1 MTDQTQDVEA
11 NVDEN
16 EIVSEA
22 SMSDN
27 PKDAEVASVT
37 GVKAAANVTKKQSPP
52 KTKAGMIQGLMTK
65 MQTMSKASLNANYG
79 PMNAMMD
86 KGYGRNEEVEA
97 TDEVIAEAEY
107 DFSGDLNA
115 LVESEATLSDGFK
128 DKAATIFEAAV
139 KSKLGEEIARIEE
152 SYATELAEEIAST
165 KSDLVEKI
173 DSYLNYV
180 VENWM
185 SENQVAIQTGLR
197 SEIAENFMNGL
208 KDLFVE
214 SYVEVPESKVDLVD
228 DLAEQVEELETAL
241 NSQTAKNIEMTEEL
255 ELFQRYE
262 VIREHAHGL
271 AETEVEKLASLAEDL
286 DFVDEETFSAKVKTI
301 KESYFTKEVKTA
313 EVGDDLVEDTADNAV
328 EVSSAMDSY
337 LQALKKSS

>member
-1 MTDQTQDVEA
+1 MTDNTQDEMA

-22 SMSDN
+22 SLSDD
-27 PKDAEVASVT
+27 PKNAEQASVT
-37 GVKAAANVTKKQSPP
+37 GVAAASNVTTKQSPP
-52 KTKAGMIQGLMTK
+52 KTKAGMINAVMAK
-65 MQTMSKASLNANYG
+65 MQNMSKAKLMA
-79 PMNAMMD
+79 
-86 KGYGRNEEVEA
+86 GYEGYMKDDVDAESFEGEA
-97 TDEVIAEAEY
+97 VAEDAAEY

-128 DKAATIFEAAV
+128 DKAATIFEAAI
-139 KSKLGEEIARIEE
+139 KSKLSEEISRIEE
-152 SYATELAEEIAST
+152 SYSVELAEEIAST

-185 SENQVAIQTGLR
+185 KENEIAIQSGLR
-197 SEIAENFMNGL
+197 AEIAENFMNGL

-214 SYVEVPESKVDLVD
+214 SYVDVPEAKEDLVD
-228 DLAEQVEELETAL
+228 DLAEQVEELEDAL

-271 AETEVEKLASLAEDL
+271 AETEVEKLAKLSEDL
-286 DFVDEETFSAKVKTI
+286 DFIDEETFSAKVKTI
-301 KESYFTKEVKTA
+301 KESYFTKEAKSV
-313 EVGDDLVEDTADNAV
+313 EVGADLVEDTADDAV
-328 EVSSAMDSY
+328 EVSSSMNAY
-337 LQALKKSS
+337 LQALRKTS

>member
-1 MTDQTQDVEA
+1 MTDNTQDEMA

-22 SMSDN
+22 SLSDN
-27 PKDAEVASVT
+27 PKDAEQASVT
-37 GVKAAANVTKKQSPP
+37 GVAAAAHITKKASPP
-52 KTKAGMIQGLMTK
+52 KTKAGMIQSVMAK
-65 MQTMSKASLNANYG
+65 MQNMSKAKLMA
-79 PMNAMMD
+79 
-86 KGYGRNEEVEA
+86 GYEGYMSDDVDDETFEGESVVE
-97 TDEVIAEAEY
+97 TQEAEY
-107 DFSGDLNA
+107 DFSGDLDA

-139 KSKLGEEIARIEE
+139 KSKLSEEISRIEE
-152 SYATELAEEIAST
+152 SYSVELAEEIAST

-185 SENQVAIQTGLR
+185 SENQIAIQSGLR
-197 SEIAENFMNGL
+197 AEIAENFMNGL

-271 AETEVEKLASLAEDL
+271 AETEVEKLAALAEDL
-286 DFVDEETFSAKVKTI
+286 DFIDEETFSAKVKTI
-301 KESYFTKEVKTA
+301 KESYFTKEVKSA
-313 EVGDDLVEDTADNAV
+313 EVGDDLIEDTADTSV
-328 EVSSAMDSY
+328 EVSSVMDSY

>member
-1 MTDQTQDVEA
+1 MTDNTQDEMA

-22 SMSDN
+22 SLSDN
-27 PKDAEVASVT
+27 PKDAEQASVT
-37 GVKAAANVTKKQSPP
+37 GVKAAANATKQAQPP
-52 KTKAGMIQGLMTK
+52 KTKAGMINSVMAK
-65 MQTMSKASLNANYG
+65 MQNMSKAKLQASYG
-79 PMNAMMD
+79 
-86 KGYGRNEEVEA
+86 GYMSDDVDVETFEGEA
-97 TDEVIAEAEY
+97 VAETVAEY
-107 DFSGDLNA
+107 DFSGDLDA

-139 KSKLGEEIARIEE
+139 KSKLSEEIARIEE
-152 SYATELAEEIAST
+152 SYGEELAEEIAST

-185 SENQVAIQTGLR
+185 SENQIAIQSGLR
-197 SEIAENFMNGL
+197 AEIAENFMNGL

-241 NSQTAKNIEMTEEL
+241 NSQTSKNIEMTEEL

-271 AETEVEKLASLAEDL
+271 AETEVEKLAALAEDL
-286 DFVDEETFSAKVKTI
+286 DFIDEETFSAKVKTI
-301 KESYFTKEVKTA
+301 KESYFTREVKSA
-313 EVGDDLVEDTADNAV
+313 EVGDDLVEDTADSSV
-328 EVSSAMDSY
+328 ETSSVMESY

>member
-37 GVKAAANVTKKQSPP
+37 GVKAAANATKQTQPP
-52 KTKAGMIQGLMTK
+52 KTKAGMVAGLMTK
-65 MQTMSKASLNANYG
+65 LQSMSKASLQANYSG
-79 PMNAMMD
+79 MMKMNSQ
-86 KGYGRNEEVEA
+86 YEEVDA
-97 TDEVIAEAEY
+97 DEDNPVIAEAEY

-139 KSKLGEEIARIEE
+139 NSKLSEEVARIEE
-152 SYATELAEEIAST
+152 SYVEELSAEIAST

-185 SENQVAIQTGLR
+185 SENQIAIQSGLR

-228 DLAEQVEELETAL
+228 DLAEQVEELEDAL

-271 AETEVEKLASLAEDL
+271 AETEVEKLAKLAEDL
-286 DFVDEETFSAKVKTI
+286 DYIDEETFSAKVKTI

-313 EVGDDLVEDTADNAV
+313 EVGDDLVEDTADNSV
-328 EVSSAMDSY
+328 EVSSVMDSY

>member
-1 MTDQTQDVEA
+1 MTDQNQDEMIA
-11 NVDEN
+11 DVDEN

-22 SMSDN
+22 SMSDD
-27 PKDAEVASVT
+27 PKNAETASVT
-37 GVKAAANVTKKQSPP
+37 GVAKAANVTTKQSPP
-52 KTKAGMIQGLMTK
+52 KTKAGMINAVMAK
-65 MQTMSKASLNANYG
+65 MQNMSKAKLQASYGGYMSDDVNAESFEG
-79 PMNAMMD
+79 
-86 KGYGRNEEVEA
+86 EA
-97 TDEVIAEAEY
+97 VAEDAAEY

-139 KSKLGEEIARIEE
+139 KSKLSEEISRIEE
-152 SYATELAEEIAST
+152 SYSVELAEEIAST

-185 SENQVAIQTGLR
+185 KENQIAIQSGLR
-197 SEIAENFMNGL
+197 AEIAENFMNGL

-214 SYVEVPESKVDLVD
+214 SYVDVPEAKEDLVD
-228 DLAEQVEELETAL
+228 DLAEQVEELESAL

-271 AETEVEKLASLAEDL
+271 AETEVEKLAKLAEDL
-286 DFVDEETFSAKVKTI
+286 DYIDEETFSAKVKTI
-301 KESYFTKEVKTA
+301 KDSYFTKEAKPL
-313 EVGDDLVEDTADNAV
+313 EVGADLVEETTADA
-328 EVSSAMDSY
+328 EVSSSMDVY
-337 LQALKKSS
+337 LQALRKTS

>member
-1 MTDQTQDVEA
+1 
-11 NVDEN
+11 
-16 EIVSEA
+16 
-22 SMSDN
+22 
-27 PKDAEVASVT
+27 
-37 GVKAAANVTKKQSPP
+37 
-52 KTKAGMIQGLMTK
+52 
-65 MQTMSKASLNANYG
+65 MSKASLNANYG

-86 KGYGRNEEVEA
+86 KGYGKNEEVEA

-313 EVGDDLVEDTADNAV
+313 EVGDDLVEDTADNSV
-328 EVSSAMDSY
+328 EVSSVMDSY

>member
-1 MTDQTQDVEA
+1 MTDQNQDEMA

-22 SMSDN
+22 SMSDD
-27 PKDAEVASVT
+27 PKNAETASVT
-37 GVKAAANVTKKQSPP
+37 GVAKAANVTTKQQPP
-52 KTKAGMIQGLMTK
+52 KTKAGMINAVMAK
-65 MQTMSKASLNANYG
+65 MQNMSKAKLQASYGGYMSDDVNAESFEG
-79 PMNAMMD
+79 
-86 KGYGRNEEVEA
+86 EA
-97 TDEVIAEAEY
+97 VAEDAAEY

-139 KSKLGEEIARIEE
+139 KSKLSEEISRIEE
-152 SYATELAEEIAST
+152 SYSVELAEEIAST

-185 SENQVAIQTGLR
+185 KENQIAIQSGLR
-197 SEIAENFMNGL
+197 AEIAENFMNGL

-214 SYVEVPESKVDLVD
+214 SYVDVPEAKEDLVD

-271 AETEVEKLASLAEDL
+271 AETEVEKLAKLAEDL
-286 DFVDEETFSAKVKTI
+286 DYIDEETFSAKVKTI
-301 KESYFTKEVKTA
+301 KDSYFTKEAKPL
-313 EVGDDLVEDTADNAV
+313 EVGADLVEETTADADI
-328 EVSSAMDSY
+328 SSSMDVY
-337 LQALKKSS
+337 LQALRKTS

>member
-1 MTDQTQDVEA
+1 MTDQTEDVEA

-27 PKDAEVASVT
+27 PKDAEAASVT

-52 KTKAGMIQGLMTK
+52 KTKAGMIQGIMTK
-65 MQTMSKASLNANYG
+65 LQSKSKAQLA
-79 PMNAMMD
+79 A
-86 KGYGRNEEVEA
+86 GYESYMEDADVAEDLEAVVE
-97 TDEVIAEAEY
+97 TQEAEY

-139 KSKLGEEIARIEE
+139 KSKLSEEIARIEE

-185 SENQVAIQTGLR
+185 KENQVAIQTGLR

>member
-1 MTDQTQDVEA
+1 MTDQNQDEMA

-22 SMSDN
+22 SMSDD
-27 PKDAEVASVT
+27 PKNAETASVT
-37 GVKAAANVTKKQSPP
+37 GVAKAANVTTKQSPP
-52 KTKAGMIQGLMTK
+52 KTKAGMINAVMAK
-65 MQTMSKASLNANYG
+65 MQNMSKAKLQASYGGYMSDDVNAESFEG
-79 PMNAMMD
+79 
-86 KGYGRNEEVEA
+86 EA
-97 TDEVIAEAEY
+97 VAEDAAEY

-139 KSKLGEEIARIEE
+139 KSKLSEEISRIEE
-152 SYATELAEEIAST
+152 SYSVELAEEIAST

-185 SENQVAIQTGLR
+185 KENQIAIQSGLR
-197 SEIAENFMNGL
+197 AEIAENFMNGL

-214 SYVEVPESKVDLVD
+214 SYVDVPEAKEDLVD
-228 DLAEQVEELETAL
+228 DLAEQVEELESAL

-271 AETEVEKLASLAEDL
+271 AETEVEKLAKLAEDL
-286 DFVDEETFSAKVKTI
+286 DYIDEETFSAKVKTI
-301 KESYFTKEVKTA
+301 KDSYFTKEAKPL
-313 EVGDDLVEDTADNAV
+313 EVGADLVEDTADDAV
-328 EVSSAMDSY
+328 EINSSMDVY
-337 LQALKKSS
+337 LQALRKTS

>member
-1 MTDQTQDVEA
+1 MTDNTQDEMA

-22 SMSDN
+22 SLSDD
-27 PKDAEVASVT
+27 PKNAEQASVT
-37 GVKAAANVTKKQSPP
+37 GVAAASNVTTKQSPP
-52 KTKAGMIQGLMTK
+52 KTKAGMINSVMAK
-65 MQTMSKASLNANYG
+65 MQNMSKAKLQASYN
-79 PMNAMMD
+79 
-86 KGYGRNEEVEA
+86 GYMSDDADVESFEGDVVAEVA
-97 TDEVIAEAEY
+97 AAEY

-139 KSKLGEEIARIEE
+139 KSKLSEEISRIEE
-152 SYATELAEEIAST
+152 SYSVELAEEIAST

-185 SENQVAIQTGLR
+185 KENQIAIQSGLR
-197 SEIAENFMNGL
+197 AEIAENFMNGL

-214 SYVEVPESKVDLVD
+214 SYVDVPEAKEDLVD

-271 AETEVEKLASLAEDL
+271 AETEVEKLAKLAEDL
-286 DFVDEETFSAKVKTI
+286 DYIDEETFSAKVKTI
-301 KESYFTKEVKTA
+301 KDSYFTKEAKSV
-313 EVGDDLVEDTADNAV
+313 EVGADLVEDTADDAV
-328 EVSSAMDSY
+328 EVSSSMNAY
-337 LQALKKSS
+337 LQALRKTS

>member
-1 MTDQTQDVEA
+1 MTDNTQDEMA

-22 SMSDN
+22 SLSDN
-27 PKDAEVASVT
+27 PKDAEQASVT
-37 GVKAAANVTKKQSPP
+37 GVAAAAHITKKASPP
-52 KTKAGMIQGLMTK
+52 KTKAGMIQSVMAK
-65 MQTMSKASLNANYG
+65 MQNMSKAKLMA
-79 PMNAMMD
+79 
-86 KGYGRNEEVEA
+86 GYEGYMSDDVDDETFEGESVVE
-97 TDEVIAEAEY
+97 TQEAEY
-107 DFSGDLNA
+107 DFSGDLDA

-139 KSKLGEEIARIEE
+139 KSKLSEEIARIEE
-152 SYATELAEEIAST
+152 SYGEELAEEIAST

-185 SENQVAIQTGLR
+185 SENQIAIQSGLR
-197 SEIAENFMNGL
+197 AEIAENFMNGL

-241 NSQTAKNIEMTEEL
+241 NSQTSKNIEMTEEL

-271 AETEVEKLASLAEDL
+271 AETEVEKLAALAEDL
-286 DFVDEETFSAKVKTI
+286 DFIDEATFSAKVKTI
-301 KESYFTKEVKTA
+301 KESYFTKEVKSA
-313 EVGDDLVEDTADNAV
+313 EVGDDLVEDTADSSV
-328 EVSSAMDSY
+328 ETSSVMESY

>member
-1 MTDQTQDVEA
+1 MTDQNQDEMA
-11 NVDEN
+11 YVDEN

-22 SMSDN
+22 SLSDD
-27 PKDAEVASVT
+27 PKNAEKASVT
-37 GVKAAANVTKKQSPP
+37 GVAAAANVTTKQSPP
-52 KTKAGMIQGLMTK
+52 KTKAGMINAVMAK
-65 MQTMSKASLNANYG
+65 MQNMSKAKLMA
-79 PMNAMMD
+79 
-86 KGYGRNEEVEA
+86 GYEGYMSDDVDAESFEGDVVAEVA
-97 TDEVIAEAEY
+97 AEY

-139 KSKLGEEIARIEE
+139 KSKLGEEISRIEE
-152 SYATELAEEIAST
+152 SYLVELEEEIAST

-185 SENQVAIQTGLR
+185 KENQIAIQSGLR
-197 SEIAENFMNGL
+197 AEIAENFMNGL

-214 SYVEVPESKVDLVD
+214 SYVDVPEAKEDLVD
-228 DLAEQVEELETAL
+228 DLAEQVEELEDAL

-271 AETEVEKLASLAEDL
+271 AETEVEKLAKLAEDL
-286 DFVDEETFSAKVKTI
+286 DFIDEETFSAKVKTI
-301 KESYFTKEVKTA
+301 KESYFTKEVKSV
-313 EVGDDLVEDTADNAV
+313 EVGADLVEDTADDAV
-328 EVSSAMDSY
+328 EVSSSMNAY
-337 LQALKKSS
+337 LQALRKSS

>member
-1 MTDQTQDVEA
+1 MTDQNQDEMA

-22 SMSDN
+22 SMSDD
-27 PKDAEVASVT
+27 PKNAETASVT
-37 GVKAAANVTKKQSPP
+37 GVAKAANVTTKQSPP
-52 KTKAGMIQGLMTK
+52 KTKAGMINAVMAK
-65 MQTMSKASLNANYG
+65 MQNMSKAKLQASYGGYMSDDVNAESFEG
-79 PMNAMMD
+79 
-86 KGYGRNEEVEA
+86 EA
-97 TDEVIAEAEY
+97 VAEDAAEY

-139 KSKLGEEIARIEE
+139 KSKLSEEISRIEE
-152 SYATELAEEIAST
+152 SYSVELAEEIAST

-185 SENQVAIQTGLR
+185 KENQIAIQSGLR
-197 SEIAENFMNGL
+197 AEIAENFMNGL

-214 SYVEVPESKVDLVD
+214 SYVDVPEAKEDLVD
-228 DLAEQVEELETAL
+228 DLAEQVEELESAL

-271 AETEVEKLASLAEDL
+271 AETEVEKLAKLAEDL
-286 DFVDEETFSAKVKTI
+286 DYIDEETFSAKVKTI
-301 KESYFTKEVKTA
+301 KDSYFTKEAKTL
-313 EVGDDLVEDTADNAV
+313 EVGADLVEETTADA
-328 EVSSAMDSY
+328 EVTSSMDVY
-337 LQALKKSS
+337 LQALRKTS

>member
-1 MTDQTQDVEA
+1 MTDQNQDEMA

-22 SMSDN
+22 SLSDD
-27 PKDAEVASVT
+27 PKNAETASVT
-37 GVKAAANVTKKQSPP
+37 GVAAAANVTKKQSPP
-52 KTKAGMIQGLMTK
+52 KTKAGIINAVMSK
-65 MQTMSKASLNANYG
+65 MQNMSKAKLQASYG
-79 PMNAMMD
+79 GMEKMMTQA
-86 KGYGRNEEVEA
+86 YEETEA
-97 TDEVIAEAEY
+97 VDDALSEAEY

-128 DKAATIFEAAV
+128 DKAATIFEAAIR
-139 KSKLGEEIARIEE
+139 SKLGEEIGRIEE
-152 SYATELAEEIAST
+152 SYAEELAEEIAST
-165 KSDLVEKI
+165 KSDLVDKI

-185 SENQVAIQTGLR
+185 KENQIAIQSGLR
-197 SEIAENFMNGL
+197 AEIAENFMNGL

-214 SYVEVPESKVDLVD
+214 SYVDVPEAKEDLVD

-271 AETEVEKLASLAEDL
+271 AETEVEKLAKLAEDL
-286 DFVDEETFSAKVKTI
+286 DYIDEETFSAKVKTI
-301 KESYFTKEVKTA
+301 KDSYFTKEAKPL
-313 EVGDDLVEDTADNAV
+313 EVGADLVEETTADADI
-328 EVSSAMDSY
+328 SSSMDVY
-337 LQALKKSS
+337 LQALRKTS

>member
-1 MTDQTQDVEA
+1 MTDNNQDEMA

-22 SMSDN
+22 SLSDN
-27 PKDAEVASVT
+27 PKDAETASVT
-37 GVKAAANVTKKQSPP
+37 GVKAAANATKQTQPP
-52 KTKAGMIQGLMTK
+52 KTKAGMIQSVMAK
-65 MQTMSKASLNANYG
+65 MQNMSKAQISAGYENYMG
-79 PMNAMMD
+79 GGMS
-86 KGYGRNEEVEA
+86 KNEEVDA
-97 TDEVIAEAEY
+97 DGNEVIAEAEY

-139 KSKLGEEIARIEE
+139 KSKLSEEIARIEE
-152 SYATELAEEIAST
+152 SYGQELAEEIAST

-185 SENQVAIQTGLR
+185 SENQIAIQSGLR

-228 DLAEQVEELETAL
+228 DLAEQVEELEDAL
-241 NSQTAKNIEMTEEL
+241 NSQTSKNIEMTEEL

-271 AETEVEKLASLAEDL
+271 AETEVEKLAALAEDL
-286 DFVDEETFSAKVKTI
+286 DFIDEDTFSAKVKTI
-301 KESYFTKEVKTA
+301 KESYFTKEVKSV
-313 EVGDDLVEDTADNAV
+313 EVVDDLVEDADNSV
-328 EVSSAMDSY
+328 EISSAMDSY

>member
-1 MTDQTQDVEA
+1 MTDQNQDEMA
-11 NVDEN
+11 NVDED

-22 SMSDN
+22 SLSDN
-27 PKDAEVASVT
+27 PKDAEQASVT
-37 GVKAAANVTKKQSPP
+37 GVAAASHITKKASPP
-52 KTKAGMIQGLMTK
+52 KTKAGMINAVMAK
-65 MQTMSKASLNANYG
+65 MQNMSKAKLMA
-79 PMNAMMD
+79 
-86 KGYGRNEEVEA
+86 GYEGYMSDDVDAESFEGDVVAEVA
-97 TDEVIAEAEY
+97 AEY

-139 KSKLGEEIARIEE
+139 KSKLGEEISRIEE
-152 SYATELAEEIAST
+152 SYLVELEEEIAST

-185 SENQVAIQTGLR
+185 KENQIAIQSGLR
-197 SEIAENFMNGL
+197 AEIAENFMNGL

-241 NSQTAKNIEMTEEL
+241 NSQTSKNIEMTEEL

-271 AETEVEKLASLAEDL
+271 AETEVEKLAALAEDL
-286 DFVDEETFSAKVKTI
+286 DFIDEETFSAKVKTI
-301 KESYFTKEVKTA
+301 KESYFSREVKSA
-313 EVGDDLVEDTADNAV
+313 EVVDDLIESTADNSV
-328 EVSSAMDSY
+328 EVSSVMDSY

>member
-1 MTDQTQDVEA
+1 MTDQNQDEMA

-22 SMSDN
+22 SMSDD
-27 PKDAEVASVT
+27 PKNAETASVT
-37 GVKAAANVTKKQSPP
+37 GVAKAANVTTKQSPP
-52 KTKAGMIQGLMTK
+52 KTKAGMINAVMAK
-65 MQTMSKASLNANYG
+65 MQNMSKAKLQASYGGYMSDDVNAESFEG
-79 PMNAMMD
+79 
-86 KGYGRNEEVEA
+86 EA
-97 TDEVIAEAEY
+97 VAEDAAEY

-139 KSKLGEEIARIEE
+139 KSKLSEEISRIEE
-152 SYATELAEEIAST
+152 SYSVELAEEIAST

-185 SENQVAIQTGLR
+185 KENQIAIQSGLR
-197 SEIAENFMNGL
+197 AEIAENFMNGL

-214 SYVEVPESKVDLVD
+214 SYVDVPEAKEDLVD

-271 AETEVEKLASLAEDL
+271 AETEVEKLAKLAEDL
-286 DFVDEETFSAKVKTI
+286 DYIDEETFSAKVKTI
-301 KESYFTKEVKTA
+301 KDSYFTKEAKPL
-313 EVGDDLVEDTADNAV
+313 EVGADLVEETTADA
-328 EVSSAMDSY
+328 EVSSSMDVY
-337 LQALKKSS
+337 LQALRKTS

>member
-1 MTDQTQDVEA
+1 MTDNTQDEMA

-22 SMSDN
+22 SLSDN
-27 PKDAEVASVT
+27 PKDAEQASVT
-37 GVKAAANVTKKQSPP
+37 GVAAAAHITKKASPP
-52 KTKAGMIQGLMTK
+52 KTKAGMIQSVMAK
-65 MQTMSKASLNANYG
+65 MQNMSKAKLMA
-79 PMNAMMD
+79 
-86 KGYGRNEEVEA
+86 GYEGYMSDDVDDETFEGKSVVE
-97 TDEVIAEAEY
+97 TQEAEY
-107 DFSGDLNA
+107 DFSGDLDA

-139 KSKLGEEIARIEE
+139 KSKLSEEIARIEE
-152 SYATELAEEIAST
+152 SYGEELAEEIAST

-185 SENQVAIQTGLR
+185 SENQIAIQSGLR
-197 SEIAENFMNGL
+197 AEIAENFMNGL

-241 NSQTAKNIEMTEEL
+241 NSQTSKNIEMTEEL

-271 AETEVEKLASLAEDL
+271 AETEVEKLAALAEDL
-286 DFVDEETFSAKVKTI
+286 DFIDEETFSAKVKTI
-301 KESYFTKEVKTA
+301 KESYFTREVKSA
-313 EVGDDLVEDTADNAV
+313 EVGDDLVEDTADSSV
-328 EVSSAMDSY
+328 ETSSVMESY

>member
-1 MTDQTQDVEA
+1 MTDNTQDEMA

-22 SMSDN
+22 SLSDN
-27 PKDAEVASVT
+27 PKDAEQASVT
-37 GVKAAANVTKKQSPP
+37 GVKAAANATKQTQPP
-52 KTKAGMIQGLMTK
+52 KTKAGMIQGLMQK
-65 MQTMSKASLNANYG
+65 MQSMSKTSLQANYDGMMKLNAKY
-79 PMNAMMD
+79 
-86 KGYGRNEEVEA
+86 EEVEA

-107 DFSGDLNA
+107 DFSGDLDA

-139 KSKLGEEIARIEE
+139 KSKLSEEIARIEE
-152 SYATELAEEIAST
+152 SYGEELAEEIAST

-185 SENQVAIQTGLR
+185 SENQIAIQSGLR
-197 SEIAENFMNGL
+197 AEIAENFMNGL

-241 NSQTAKNIEMTEEL
+241 NSQTSKNIEMTEEL

-271 AETEVEKLASLAEDL
+271 AETEVEKLAALAEDL
-286 DFVDEETFSAKVKTI
+286 DFIDEATFSAKVKTI
-301 KESYFTKEVKTA
+301 KDSYFTKEAKSV
-313 EVGDDLVEDTADNAV
+313 EVGADLVEDTADDAV
-328 EVSSAMDSY
+328 EVSSSMNAY
-337 LQALKKSS
+337 LQALRKTS

>member
-1 MTDQTQDVEA
+1 MTDQNQDEMA

-22 SMSDN
+22 SMSDD
-27 PKDAEVASVT
+27 PKNAETASVT
-37 GVKAAANVTKKQSPP
+37 GVAKAANVTTKQSPP
-52 KTKAGMIQGLMTK
+52 KTKAGMINAVMAK
-65 MQTMSKASLNANYG
+65 MQNMSKAKLQASYGGYMSDDVNAESFEG
-79 PMNAMMD
+79 
-86 KGYGRNEEVEA
+86 EA
-97 TDEVIAEAEY
+97 VAEDAAEY

-139 KSKLGEEIARIEE
+139 KSKLSEEISRIEE
-152 SYATELAEEIAST
+152 SYSVELAEEIAST

-185 SENQVAIQTGLR
+185 KENQIAIQSGLR
-197 SEIAENFMNGL
+197 AEIAENFMNGL

-214 SYVEVPESKVDLVD
+214 SYVDVPEAKEDLVD
-228 DLAEQVEELETAL
+228 DLAEQVEELEDAL

-271 AETEVEKLASLAEDL
+271 AETEVEKLAKLAEDL
-286 DFVDEETFSAKVKTI
+286 DYIDEETFSAKVKTI
-301 KESYFTKEVKTA
+301 KDSYFTKEAKPL
-313 EVGDDLVEDTADNAV
+313 EVGADLVEETTADA
-328 EVSSAMDSY
+328 EVSSSMDVY
-337 LQALKKSS
+337 LQALRKTS

>member
-1 MTDQTQDVEA
+1 MTDQTEDVEA

-27 PKDAEVASVT
+27 PKDAEAASVT

-52 KTKAGMIQGLMTK
+52 KTKAGMIQGIMTK
-65 MQTMSKASLNANYG
+65 LQSKSKAQLA
-79 PMNAMMD
+79 A
-86 KGYGRNEEVEA
+86 GYESYMEDADVAEDLEAVVE
-97 TDEVIAEAEY
+97 TQEAEY

-139 KSKLGEEIARIEE
+139 KSKLSEEIARIEE
-152 SYATELAEEIAST
+152 SYAGELAEEIAST

-185 SENQVAIQTGLR
+185 KENQVAIQTGLR

>member
-1 MTDQTQDVEA
+1 MTDQNQDEMIA
-11 NVDEN
+11 DVDEN

-22 SMSDN
+22 SMSDD
-27 PKDAEVASVT
+27 PKNAEKASVD
-37 GVKAAANVTKKQSPP
+37 GVAKAADITKKQQPP
-52 KTKAGMIQGLMTK
+52 KTKAGMINAVMAK
-65 MQTMSKASLNANYG
+65 MQNMSKAKLQASYG
-79 PMNAMMD
+79 GMNKMMMQA
-86 KGYGRNEEVEA
+86 YEETEA
-97 TDEVIAEAEY
+97 AADEALSEAEY

-128 DKAATIFEAAV
+128 DKAATIFEAAI

-152 SYATELAEEIAST
+152 AYSTELAEEIASS
-165 KSDLVEKI
+165 KADLVDKI

-185 SENQVAIQTGLR
+185 KENQIAIQSGLR
-197 SEIAENFMNGL
+197 AEIAENFMNGL

-214 SYVEVPESKVDLVD
+214 SYVDVPEAKEDLVD
-228 DLAEQVEELETAL
+228 DLAEQVEELESAL

-271 AETEVEKLASLAEDL
+271 AETEVEKLAKLAEDL
-286 DFVDEETFSAKVKTI
+286 DYIDEETFSAKVKTI
-301 KESYFTKEVKTA
+301 KDSYFTKEAKPL
-313 EVGDDLVEDTADNAV
+313 EVGADLVEETTADA
-328 EVSSAMDSY
+328 EVTSSMDVY
-337 LQALKKSS
+337 LQALRKTS

>member
-27 PKDAEVASVT
+27 PKDAEAASVT

-52 KTKAGMIQGLMTK
+52 KTKAGMIQGIMTK
-65 MQTMSKASLNANYG
+65 LQSKSKAQLA
-79 PMNAMMD
+79 A
-86 KGYGRNEEVEA
+86 GYESYMEDADVAEDLEAVVE
-97 TDEVIAEAEY
+97 TQEAEY

-139 KSKLGEEIARIEE
+139 KSKLSEEIARIEE

-214 SYVEVPESKVDLVD
+214 SYVDVPESKVDLVD

>member
-1 MTDQTQDVEA
+1 MTDQNQDEMA

-22 SMSDN
+22 SMSDD
-27 PKDAEVASVT
+27 PKNAETASVT
-37 GVKAAANVTKKQSPP
+37 GVAKAANVTTKQSPP
-52 KTKAGMIQGLMTK
+52 KTKAGMINAVMAK
-65 MQTMSKASLNANYG
+65 MQNMSKAKLQASYGGYMSDDVNAESFEG
-79 PMNAMMD
+79 
-86 KGYGRNEEVEA
+86 EA
-97 TDEVIAEAEY
+97 VAEDAAEY

-139 KSKLGEEIARIEE
+139 KSKLSEEISRIEE
-152 SYATELAEEIAST
+152 SYSVELAEEIAST

-185 SENQVAIQTGLR
+185 KENQIAIQSGLR
-197 SEIAENFMNGL
+197 AEIAENFMNGL

-214 SYVEVPESKVDLVD
+214 SYVDVPEAKEDLVD

-271 AETEVEKLASLAEDL
+271 AETEVEKLAKLAEDL
-286 DFVDEETFSAKVKTI
+286 DYIDEETFSAKVKTI
-301 KESYFTKEVKTA
+301 KDSYFTKEAKPL
-313 EVGDDLVEDTADNAV
+313 EVGADLVEETTADA
-328 EVSSAMDSY
+328 EVTSSMDVY
-337 LQALKKSS
+337 LQALRKTS

>member
-1 MTDQTQDVEA
+1 MTDQNQDEMA

-22 SMSDN
+22 SMSDD
-27 PKDAEVASVT
+27 PKNAETASVT
-37 GVKAAANVTKKQSPP
+37 GVAKAANVTTKQSPP
-52 KTKAGMIQGLMTK
+52 KTKAGMINAVMAK
-65 MQTMSKASLNANYG
+65 MQNMSKAKLQASYNGYMSDDVNAESFEG
-79 PMNAMMD
+79 
-86 KGYGRNEEVEA
+86 EA
-97 TDEVIAEAEY
+97 VAEDAVEY

-139 KSKLGEEIARIEE
+139 KSKLSEEISRIEE
-152 SYATELAEEIAST
+152 SYSVELAEEIAST

-185 SENQVAIQTGLR
+185 KENQIAIQSGLR
-197 SEIAENFMNGL
+197 AEIAENFMNGL

-214 SYVEVPESKVDLVD
+214 SYVDVPEAKEDLVD

-271 AETEVEKLASLAEDL
+271 AETEVEKLAKLAEDL
-286 DFVDEETFSAKVKTI
+286 DYIDEETFSAKVKTI
-301 KESYFTKEVKTA
+301 KDSYFTKEAKPL
-313 EVGDDLVEDTADNAV
+313 EVGADLVEETTADA
-328 EVSSAMDSY
+328 EVTSSMDVY
-337 LQALKKSS
+337 LQALRKTS

>member
-1 MTDQTQDVEA
+1 MTDQTQDEMA

-22 SMSDN
+22 SMSDD
-27 PKDAEVASVT
+27 PKNAEQASVT
-37 GVKAAANVTKKQSPP
+37 GVKAAANATKQTQPP

-65 MQTMSKASLNANYG
+65 MQTMSKASLQANYG
-79 PMNAMMD
+79 SMMKMNSQ
-86 KGYGRNEEVEA
+86 YEEVDA
-97 TDEVIAEAEY
+97 SDEVIAEAEY

-152 SYATELAEEIAST
+152 SYAGELAEEIAST

-185 SENQVAIQTGLR
+185 KENQIAIQSGLR

-271 AETEVEKLASLAEDL
+271 AETEVEKLAKLAEDL
-286 DFVDEETFSAKVKTI
+286 DFIDEETFSAKVKTI
-301 KESYFTKEVKTA
+301 KESYFTKEVKSA
-313 EVGDDLVEDTADNAV
+313 EVVDDLVEDTADNSV
-328 EVSSAMDSY
+328 EVSSVMDSY

>member
-27 PKDAEVASVT
+27 PKDAEAASVT

-52 KTKAGMIQGLMTK
+52 KTKAGMIQGIMTK
-65 MQTMSKASLNANYG
+65 LQSKSKAQLA
-79 PMNAMMD
+79 A
-86 KGYGRNEEVEA
+86 GYESYMEDADVAEDLEAVVE
-97 TDEVIAEAEY
+97 TQEAEY

-139 KSKLGEEIARIEE
+139 KSKLSEEIARIEE
-152 SYATELAEEIAST
+152 SYAGELAEEIAST

-185 SENQVAIQTGLR
+185 SENQIAIQSGLR

-228 DLAEQVEELETAL
+228 DLAEQVEELEDAL

-271 AETEVEKLASLAEDL
+271 AETEVEKLAALAEDL

-301 KESYFTKEVKTA
+301 KESYFTREVKTA
-313 EVGDDLVEDTADNAV
+313 EVGDDLVEDTADNSV
-328 EVSSAMDSY
+328 EVSSVMDSY

>member
-1 MTDQTQDVEA
+1 MTDNNQDEMA

-22 SMSDN
+22 SLSDN
-27 PKDAEVASVT
+27 PKDAEQASVT
-37 GVKAAANVTKKQSPP
+37 GVAAAANITKKASPP
-52 KTKAGMIQGLMTK
+52 KTKAGMIQSVMAK
-65 MQTMSKASLNANYG
+65 MQNMSKAKLMA
-79 PMNAMMD
+79 
-86 KGYGRNEEVEA
+86 GYEGYMSDDVDDETFEGESVVE
-97 TDEVIAEAEY
+97 TQEAEY
-107 DFSGDLNA
+107 DFSGDLDA

-139 KSKLGEEIARIEE
+139 KSKLSEEIARIEE
-152 SYATELAEEIAST
+152 SYGEELAEEIAST

-185 SENQVAIQTGLR
+185 SENQIAIQSGLR
-197 SEIAENFMNGL
+197 AEIAENFMNGL

-241 NSQTAKNIEMTEEL
+241 NSQTSKNIEMTEEL

-271 AETEVEKLASLAEDL
+271 AETEVEKLAALAEDL
-286 DFVDEETFSAKVKTI
+286 DFIDEATFSAKVKTI
-301 KESYFTKEVKTA
+301 KESYFTKEVKSA
-313 EVGDDLVEDTADNAV
+313 EVVDDLVEDTADNSV
-328 EVSSAMDSY
+328 EVSSVMDSY

>member
-1 MTDQTQDVEA
+1 MTDQNQDEMA
-11 NVDEN
+11 NVDED

-22 SMSDN
+22 SLSDD
-27 PKDAEVASVT
+27 PKNAETASVT
-37 GVKAAANVTKKQSPP
+37 GVAAAANVTTKQSPP
-52 KTKAGMIQGLMTK
+52 KTKAGMINAVMSK
-65 MQTMSKASLNANYG
+65 MQNMSKAKLQASYG
-79 PMNAMMD
+79 GMEKMMMQA
-86 KGYGRNEEVEA
+86 YEETEA
-97 TDEVIAEAEY
+97 VDETISEAEY

-139 KSKLGEEIARIEE
+139 KSKLSEEIGRIEE
-152 SYATELAEEIAST
+152 AYGEELAEEIAST

-185 SENQVAIQTGLR
+185 KENQIAIQSGLR

-214 SYVEVPESKVDLVD
+214 SYVEVPDSKVDLVD
-228 DLAEQVEELETAL
+228 DLAEQVEELEDAL
-241 NSQTAKNIEMTEEL
+241 NSQTSKNIEMTEEL

-271 AETEVEKLASLAEDL
+271 AETEVEKLAALAEDL
-286 DFVDEETFSAKVKTI
+286 DFIDEETFSAKVKTI
-301 KESYFTKEVKTA
+301 KESYFSREVKSA
-313 EVGDDLVEDTADNAV
+313 EVVDDLIESTADNSV
-328 EVSSAMDSY
+328 EVSSVMDSY

>member
-27 PKDAEVASVT
+27 PKDAEAASVT
-37 GVKAAANVTKKQSPP
+37 GVKAAANVTKKASPP
-52 KTKAGMIQGLMTK
+52 KTKAGMIQGIMTK
-65 MQTMSKASLNANYG
+65 LQSKSKASLA
-79 PMNAMMD
+79 A
-86 KGYGRNEEVEA
+86 GYEMYMKDDVDEETFEGEAVVE
-97 TDEVIAEAEY
+97 TQEAEY

-214 SYVEVPESKVDLVD
+214 SYVDVPESKVDLVD

-271 AETEVEKLASLAEDL
+271 AETEVEKLAKLAEDL

-313 EVGDDLVEDTADNAV
+313 EVGDDLVEDTADNSV
-328 EVSSAMDSY
+328 EVSSVMDSY

>member
-22 SMSDN
+22 ALSDN
-27 PKDAEVASVT
+27 PKDAEQASVT
-37 GVKAAANVTKKQSPP
+37 GVKAAAGATKQTQPP
-52 KTKAGMIQGLMTK
+52 KTKAGMIQGIMTK
-65 MQTMSKASLNANYG
+65 LQSKSKASLAAGYE
-79 PMNAMMD
+79 MYMKD
-86 KGYGRNEEVEA
+86 DVDEETFKGEAVVE
-97 TDEVIAEAEY
+97 TQEAEY

-139 KSKLGEEIARIEE
+139 KSKLSEEIARIEE

-214 SYVEVPESKVDLVD
+214 SYVDVPESKVDLVD

-313 EVGDDLVEDTADNAV
+313 EVGDDLVEDTADTSV

>member
-1 MTDQTQDVEA
+1 MTDKTQDEMIA
-11 NVDEN
+11 DVDEN

-22 SMSDN
+22 SMSDD
-27 PKDAEVASVT
+27 PKNAETASVT
-37 GVKAAANVTKKQSPP
+37 GVAKAANVTTKQSPP
-52 KTKAGMIQGLMTK
+52 KTKAGMINAVMAK
-65 MQTMSKASLNANYG
+65 MQNMSKAKLQASYGGYMSDDVNAESFEG
-79 PMNAMMD
+79 
-86 KGYGRNEEVEA
+86 EA
-97 TDEVIAEAEY
+97 VAEDAAEY

-139 KSKLGEEIARIEE
+139 KSKLSEEISRIEE
-152 SYATELAEEIAST
+152 SYSVELAEEIAST

-185 SENQVAIQTGLR
+185 KENQIAIQSGLR
-197 SEIAENFMNGL
+197 AEIAENFMNGL

-214 SYVEVPESKVDLVD
+214 SYVDVPEAKEDLVD
-228 DLAEQVEELETAL
+228 DLAEQVEELESAL

-271 AETEVEKLASLAEDL
+271 AETEVEKLAKLAEDL
-286 DFVDEETFSAKVKTI
+286 DYIDEETFSAKVKTI
-301 KESYFTKEVKTA
+301 KDSYFTKEAKPL
-313 EVGDDLVEDTADNAV
+313 EVGADLVEDTADDAV
-328 EVSSAMDSY
+328 EINSSMDVY
-337 LQALKKSS
+337 LQALRKTS

>member
-37 GVKAAANVTKKQSPP
+37 GVKAAANATKQTQPP

-86 KGYGRNEEVEA
+86 KGYGKNEEVEA

-152 SYATELAEEIAST
+152 SYSTELAEEIAST

-271 AETEVEKLASLAEDL
+271 AETEVEKLAALAEDL

>member
-1 MTDQTQDVEA
+1 MTDTNQDEMTY
-11 NVDEN
+11 VDEN
-16 EIVSEA
+16 ENVSEA
-22 SMSDN
+22 SLSDN
-27 PKDAEVASVT
+27 PKDAETASVT
-37 GVKAAANVTKKQSPP
+37 GVKAAANATKQTQPP

-65 MQTMSKASLNANYG
+65 MQSMSKSSLQANYG
-79 PMNAMMD
+79 GMMKMNSQ
-86 KGYGRNEEVEA
+86 YEEVEA

-128 DKAATIFEAAV
+128 DKAATIFEAAI
-139 KSKLGEEIARIEE
+139 KSKLGEEISRIEE
-152 SYATELAEEIAST
+152 SYSAELAEEIAST

-185 SENQVAIQTGLR
+185 SENQIAIQSGLR

-214 SYVEVPESKVDLVD
+214 SYVEVPDSKVDLVD
-228 DLAEQVEELETAL
+228 DLAEQVEELEDAL
-241 NSQTAKNIEMTEEL
+241 NSQTSKNIEMTEEL

-271 AETEVEKLASLAEDL
+271 AETEVEKLAKLAEDL
-286 DFVDEETFSAKVKTI
+286 DYIDEETFSAKVKTI
-301 KESYFTKEVKTA
+301 KDSYFTKEAKSV
-313 EVGDDLVEDTADNAV
+313 EVGADLVEDTADNAV
-328 EVSSAMDSY
+328 EVSSSMDAY
-337 LQALKKSS
+337 LQALRKTS

>member
-27 PKDAEVASVT
+27 PKDAEAASVT
-37 GVKAAANVTKKQSPP
+37 GVKAAANATKQTQPP

-86 KGYGRNEEVEA
+86 KGYGKNEEVEA

-152 SYATELAEEIAST
+152 SYSTELAEEIAST

-214 SYVEVPESKVDLVD
+214 SYVDVPESKVDLVD

-271 AETEVEKLASLAEDL
+271 AETEVEKLAALAEDL

>member
-1 MTDQTQDVEA
+1 MTDNTQDEMA

-22 SMSDN
+22 SLSDN
-27 PKDAEVASVT
+27 PKDAEQASVT
-37 GVKAAANVTKKQSPP
+37 GVKAAANATKQAQPP
-52 KTKAGMIQGLMTK
+52 KTKAGMIQGLMQK
-65 MQTMSKASLNANYG
+65 MQSMSKTSLQANYDGMMKLNAKY
-79 PMNAMMD
+79 
-86 KGYGRNEEVEA
+86 EEVEA

-107 DFSGDLNA
+107 DFSGDLDA

-139 KSKLGEEIARIEE
+139 KSKLSEEIARIEE
-152 SYATELAEEIAST
+152 SYGEELAEEIAST

-185 SENQVAIQTGLR
+185 SENQIAIQSGLR
-197 SEIAENFMNGL
+197 AEIAENFMNGL

-241 NSQTAKNIEMTEEL
+241 NSQTSKNIEMTEEL

-271 AETEVEKLASLAEDL
+271 AETEVEKLAALAEDL
-286 DFVDEETFSAKVKTI
+286 DFIDEETFSAKVKTI
-301 KESYFTKEVKTA
+301 KESYFTREVKSA
-313 EVGDDLVEDTADNAV
+313 EVGDDLVEDTADSSV
-328 EVSSAMDSY
+328 ETSSVMESY

>member
-27 PKDAEVASVT
+27 PKDAEAASVT

-52 KTKAGMIQGLMTK
+52 KTKAGMISGLMTK
-65 MQTMSKASLNANYG
+65 LQSMSKQSLAAQYG
-79 PMNAMMD
+79 GIMSM
-86 KGYGRNEEVEA
+86 KQYGEDVEVDA

-139 KSKLGEEIARIEE
+139 KSKLSEEIARIEE

-185 SENQVAIQTGLR
+185 SENQIAIQSGLR